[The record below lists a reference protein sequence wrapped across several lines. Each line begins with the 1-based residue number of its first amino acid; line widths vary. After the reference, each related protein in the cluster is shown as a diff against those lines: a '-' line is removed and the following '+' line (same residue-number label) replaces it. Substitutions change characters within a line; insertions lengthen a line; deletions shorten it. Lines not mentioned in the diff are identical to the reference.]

1 MAAPQYRRPGFSRK
15 AQYGLFATYVLA
27 VAGALFAAL
36 LLIISIAD
44 PTGFAAL
51 RTTGTEITAPV
62 ARFFDSIRRSING
75 MSENTSAYFDA
86 ASKNAA
92 LTKKVKLDN
101 TKLIEARAIA
111 LENKRLRALL
121 QLVEDEPTKVAVGR
135 IISSTASSSRRLATL
150 SIGANFSLTKGQPVR
165 GPEGLIGRIIEVG
178 PTTARVLLLTDPE
191 NVIPV
196 MRVTDGLPALSTGL
210 SNGMLAIRPLDIGVN
225 PFKRGDII
233 ATSGNGGLYAP
244 NIPFAVVLAKTA
256 DGAVARPLAS
266 PAFTPYAMVL
276 TIYQPAATTAQ
287 AAPETAP
294 QKPQPKPKPDD
305 SN

>member
-51 RTTGTEITAPV
+51 RTTGSEITAPI

-92 LTKKVKLDN
+92 LTKRVTTNN

-121 QLVEDEPTKVAVGR
+121 QLVENEPTKVAVGR
-135 IISSTASSSRRLATL
+135 LISSSATSSRRLATL
-150 SIGANFSLTKGQPVR
+150 SIGSNFGLTKGQPVR

-178 PTTARVLLLTDPE
+178 PTTARVLLITDPE

-196 MRVTDGLPALSTGL
+196 IRVTDGLPAFSTGL
-210 SNGMLAIRPLDIGVN
+210 SNGMVAIKPVDLGVN

-244 NIPFAVVLAKTA
+244 NIPFAVVLAKTP

-276 TIYQPAATTAQ
+276 TIYQPTATAAQ
-287 AAPETAP
+287 AAPETVP
-294 QKPQPKPKPDD
+294 KKPVPKSKAGDG
-305 SN
+305 N